1 MDSTKQRL
9 ENKVSVVIGGAT
21 GFGRATIELFAEQG
35 AKVIVVGR
43 RAELAEQV
51 GQEFGGKGFGC
62 DGIED
67 EQVKN
72 LVNAIMEDEGTID
85 VVVNYAGYQE
95 SRRIRELTPDHVQP
109 MVEVQLIAATQVIQH
124 FGNAMASS
132 GGGSIIS
139 TSSLTAH
146 NPSTGH
152 PIYAACKRGLEYFT
166 EIAAL
171 EYGPDQVRVNCIA
184 AHLIETP
191 MTEGIFEN
199 QLVIEAARLQT
210 PLGRMGSVEDIAN
223 AALFLASE
231 ESGYISGQTIVVDG
245 AASTQKL
252 PSAFD
257 IEYLAS
263 ARPELLE

>member
-21 GFGRATIELFAEQG
+21 GFGRATIELFAEHG

-62 DGIED
+62 DVVED

-72 LVNAIMEDEGTID
+72 LVNSIMEDEGTID

-95 SRRIRELTPDHVQP
+95 SNRIRELTPDHVQP

-139 TSSLTAH
+139 T
-146 NPSTGH
+146 
-152 PIYAACKRGLEYFT
+152 
-166 EIAAL
+166 
-171 EYGPDQVRVNCIA
+171 
-184 AHLIETP
+184 
-191 MTEGIFEN
+191 
-199 QLVIEAARLQT
+199 
-210 PLGRMGSVEDIAN
+210 
-223 AALFLASE
+223 
-231 ESGYISGQTIVVDG
+231 
-245 AASTQKL
+245 
-252 PSAFD
+252 
-257 IEYLAS
+257 
-263 ARPELLE
+263 

>member
-21 GFGRATIELFAEQG
+21 GFGRATIKLFADQG

-62 DGIED
+62 DVVED
-67 EQVKN
+67 EQVIN
-72 LVNAIMEDEGTID
+72 LVNSIMEEEGTID

-95 SRRIRELTPDHVQP
+95 SKRIRELTPDHVRP
-109 MVEVQLIAATQVIQH
+109 MVEVQLIAAMQVIQH

-152 PIYAACKRGLEYFT
+152 PVYAACKRGLEYLT

-191 MTEGIFEN
+191 MTEGIFQN

-223 AALFLASE
+223 AAL
-231 ESGYISGQTIVVDG
+231 
-245 AASTQKL
+245 
-252 PSAFD
+252 
-257 IEYLAS
+257 YLAS
-263 ARPELLE
+263 DESKFVNGAQIRVDNAMSVVSGNMPE

>member
-1 MDSTKQRL
+1 MDTAKQRL
-9 ENKVSVVIGGAT
+9 ENKVSVVIGGST
-21 GFGRATIELFAEQG
+21 GFGKATVELFAEHG

-43 RAELAEQV
+43 RADLAQKV
-51 GQEFGGKGFGC
+51 GQEFGGKGFSC
-62 DGIED
+62 DVVED
-67 EQVKN
+67 NQVKN
-72 LVNAIMEDEGTID
+72 LVDSILETEGSID

-95 SRRIRELTPDHVQP
+95 SRRIRELTPEHVRP
-109 MVEVQLIAATQVIQH
+109 MVEVQLIGAMQVIQH

-152 PIYAACKRGLEYFT
+152 PVYAACKRGLEYLT

-171 EYGPDQVRVNCIA
+171 DYGPDGVRVNCIA

-191 MTEGIFEN
+191 MTEGIFQN
-199 QLVIEAARLQT
+199 KLVIEAARLQT
-210 PLGRMGSVEDIAN
+210 PLGRMGSVDDIAN
-223 AALFLASE
+223 TALFLASQ
-231 ESGYISGQTIVVDG
+231 ESSYISGQTIAVDG